1 MVPDWKRLIRSKR
14 NVEHWKVNGF
24 GFGLNPR
31 RRFQYIS
38 NPILI
43 LLMKKNHKK
52 NDDFHFRKPESIDL
66 SQCKK
71 RKNSRVFCFTFCP
84 KKEKLS
90 YQERPCHVYCRI
102 IITISSLVVIHNWCF
117 WPKKFNQN
125 GRTKLLTKC
134 YLKNL
139 QKNNPNIHKGWS
151 LISKYIIYYR

>member
-1 MVPDWKRLIRSKR
+1 M
-14 NVEHWKVNGF
+14 EHWKVNGF

-102 IITISSLVVIHNWCF
+102 IITISSFGGYTTQLMF
-117 WPKKFNQN
+117 LAPQKKLNQN
-125 GRTKLLTKC
+125 GRTKLLK
-134 YLKNL
+134 KVIL
-139 QKNNPNIHKGWS
+139 QDSNKLPPFS
-151 LISKYIIYYR
+151 RISIGIG